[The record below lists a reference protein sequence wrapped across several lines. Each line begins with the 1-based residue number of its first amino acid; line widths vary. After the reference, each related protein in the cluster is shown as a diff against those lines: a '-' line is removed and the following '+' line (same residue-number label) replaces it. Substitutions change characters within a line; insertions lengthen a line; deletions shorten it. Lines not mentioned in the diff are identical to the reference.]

1 MPPCRLTSSP
11 SPVALPQKS
20 GVTKVANLAGGTLH
34 WRAESLPVE
43 GGSD

>member
-1 MPPCRLTSSP
+1 LARRTARTAQATVL
-11 SPVALPQKS
+11 LQKS